1 MSEKITLKKLYS
13 LWAKDYD
20 LWPSVRG
27 VMDEKETLKIIG
39 EIKGKEILDLGCG
52 TGKWSIILNKKGAK
66 VTSVDNSKEMLDVL
80 KKKIKLGNLKID
92 ALKKDISKLKLNK
105 KFDIILM
112 GLVMNHIKNLDKLF
126 KVIKTHLKSGGI
138 FLMSDPVYFPEIKKP
153 TTKEIKIL
161 ENKYRVKQHIHPEQE
176 VKDLAKK
183 NGLIIMDIKKLTVDN
198 SVKYLFDKKPHKPFS
213 ESKGK
218 HILTIYKFML
228 KKRLK

>member
-1 MSEKITLKKLYS
+1 MGKKITLKKLYS
-13 LWAKDYD
+13 IWAKDYD

-27 VMDEKETLKIIG
+27 IMDEKGILKIIG
-39 EIKGKEILDLGCG
+39 NVKGKEILDLGCG

-80 KKKIKLGNLKID
+80 NKKIKLEKLKINT
-92 ALKKDISKLKLNK
+92 LKKDISKLKLNK
-105 KFDIILM
+105 KFDIIVM

-126 KVIKTHLKSGGI
+126 KIIRAHLKSGGI
-138 FLMSDPVYFPEIKKP
+138 FLMSDPVYFPEVKKP

-161 ENKYRVKQHIHPEQE
+161 ENKYRVKQYVHPEQE
-176 VKDLAKK
+176 IKGLAKK
-183 NGLIIMDIKKLTVDN
+183 NGLTIMEIKKLAVDN

-218 HILTIYKFML
+218 HVLTIYKFTL
-228 KKRLK
+228 KNK